1 MNFGE
6 SNRVLAQMTGWGVLL
21 LSFQCLCS
29 RGGDEFARNAEA
41 WRIANGLSWAD
52 GRAILKR
59 HGYPL
64 ALGLRSL
71 VGFPFHLLPV
81 YSRN

>member
-6 SNRVLAQMTGWGVLL
+6 SNRVLAQLNGWGMVV
-21 LSFQCLCS
+21 FGFRALCP
-29 RGGDEFARNAEA
+29 RGYDEFSRNAEA
-41 WRIANGLSWAD
+41 WRIANGLSWGD
-52 GRAILKR
+52 GRDILKR

-64 ALGLRSL
+64 AFGLRSL
-71 VGFPFHLLPV
+71 AGFPFQLLPV